1 MILAH
6 SCALFFKE
14 PCIFMFLLPI
24 IIEYFFWWQNLA
36 SLPSL
41 VELPRKKDTHHQC
54 YLKNRLSL
62 PFLFFTFRM
71 YFKFSA
77 IRSAAGYTCSSW
89 DCVGLNSFST
99 SPALSRTSPILSST
113 HNSRVSKNLLLV
125 LLLVLVLKTK
135 RLRKWASRRN
145 SVGSPFPEHLLAP
158 GIINFQAAY
167 NYAHIG

>member
-1 MILAH
+1 MTKLSFTSFFGGTSAKKKAHTISAILRIV
-6 SCALFFKE
+6 SPCLFCFSLFE
-14 PCIFMFLLPI
+14 CISNSP
-24 IIEYFFWWQNLA
+24 
-36 SLPSL
+36 
-41 VELPRKKDTHHQC
+41 V
-54 YLKNRLSL
+54 
-62 PFLFFTFRM
+62 
-71 YFKFSA
+71 

-135 RLRKWASRRN
+135 RLCKWASRRN